1 MIEYTIDNAIER
13 CKDRAN
19 ISALHHMMR
28 TSQEWELTAG
38 WLERLRDA
46 SSTIQVAELGNDDRG
61 ERRDKLTK
69 LVDLSYEYGQ
79 RHDRS
84 AKEDLIRSILSG
96 GCDR

>member
-38 WLERLRDA
+38 WLERLRNA

-96 GCDR
+96 GCD

>member
-28 TSQEWELTAG
+28 TSQEWELTAV

-46 SSTIQVAELGNDDRG
+46 SSTIQVADYKHEPYYPGDNVFDM
-61 ERRDKLTK
+61 RDKEHTSTIEQVCGIL
-69 LVDLSYEYGQ
+69 DGLSE
-79 RHDRS
+79 
-84 AKEDLIRSILSG
+84 G
-96 GCDR
+96 GTPDS

>member
-1 MIEYTIDNAIER
+1 MIEYTIDDAIER

-96 GCDR
+96 GCD

>member
-1 MIEYTIDNAIER
+1 MIEYTIDDAIER

-28 TSQEWELTAG
+28 TSQEWELTAV

-46 SSTIQVAELGNDDRG
+46 SSTIQVAELDPEDRG

-96 GCDR
+96 GYD

>member
-1 MIEYTIDNAIER
+1 MIEYTIDDAIER

-28 TSQEWELTAG
+28 TSQEWELTAV

-46 SSTIQVAELGNDDRG
+46 SSTIQVAELGPEDRG
-61 ERRDKLTK
+61 ERREKLTK

-84 AKEDLIRSILSG
+84 AKENLIRSILSG
-96 GCDR
+96 GYD

>member
-1 MIEYTIDNAIER
+1 MIEYTIDDAIER

-28 TSQEWELTAG
+28 TSQEWELTAV

-46 SSTIQVAELGNDDRG
+46 LSTIQVAELDPEDRG
-61 ERRDKLTK
+61 ERREKLTK

-96 GCDR
+96 VYD

>member
-1 MIEYTIDNAIER
+1 MIEYTIDDAIER

-28 TSQEWELTAG
+28 TSQEWELTAV
-38 WLERLRDA
+38 WLERLRDEFL
-46 SSTIQVAELGNDDRG
+46 TIQVAELGNDDRG
-61 ERRDKLTK
+61 ERREKLTK

-96 GCDR
+96 GCD

>member
-1 MIEYTIDNAIER
+1 MIEYTIDDAIER

-28 TSQEWELTAG
+28 TSQEWELTAV

-46 SSTIQVAELGNDDRG
+46 SSTIQVAELDPEDRG
-61 ERRDKLTK
+61 EWREKLNK

-96 GCDR
+96 GYD

>member
-1 MIEYTIDNAIER
+1 MSNFGIDDAIAK
-13 CKDRAN
+13 CKDRAH
-19 ISALHHMMR
+19 ISALHHMMHA
-28 TSQEWELTAG
+28 SQEWEQTAV

-61 ERRDKLTK
+61 ERREKLTK

-84 AKEDLIRSILSG
+84 AKEDLIRSIQSG
-96 GCDR
+96 GYD

>member
-1 MIEYTIDNAIER
+1 MIEYTIDDAIER

-28 TSQEWELTAG
+28 TSQEWELTAV
-38 WLERLRDA
+38 WLERLRDEFL
-46 SSTIQVAELGNDDRG
+46 TIQVAELGNDDRG
-61 ERRDKLTK
+61 ERREKLTK

-96 GCDR
+96 GYD

>member
-1 MIEYTIDNAIER
+1 MIEYTIDDAIER

-84 AKEDLIRSILSG
+84 AKENLIRSILSG
-96 GCDR
+96 GCD

>member
-1 MIEYTIDNAIER
+1 MIEYTIDDAIER

-28 TSQEWELTAG
+28 TSQEWELTAV

-61 ERRDKLTK
+61 ERREKLTK

-79 RHDRS
+79 RHDRA

-96 GCDR
+96 GCD

>member
-1 MIEYTIDNAIER
+1 MIEYTIDDAIER

-28 TSQEWELTAG
+28 TSQEWELTAV

-46 SSTIQVAELGNDDRG
+46 SSTIQVAELGPEDRG

-96 GCDR
+96 GCD

>member
-1 MIEYTIDNAIER
+1 MVEYTIDDAIER

-19 ISALHHMMR
+19 ISALHHMMHA
-28 TSQEWELTAG
+28 SQEWEQTAV
-38 WLERLRDA
+38 WLEALRDEFL
-46 SSTIQVAELGNDDRG
+46 TIQVAELGNDDRG
-61 ERRDKLTK
+61 ERREKLTK

-96 GCDR
+96 GYD